1 MSEAILPNVSRL
13 SSPALRGFECNPF
26 RVLRLATNASTSEAS
41 FQAERALTLMRAG
54 LPPSGDDLLP
64 WLPPAS
70 TYDAQ
75 QSAQTIEEP
84 LARLTEQLL
93 WFDLVH
99 DRTADSLQSVLREL
113 TDESLRKYFESEA
126 GLPPAANCDPE
137 DAAAVPLVAQAINQ
151 ANARLLMATSLVN
164 GVGITKTAAP
174 AEPRKIARGDWQS
187 LYGMSALPDA
197 HNVIAGPMAG
207 PDPALDSSRY
217 WERGLARWAN
227 ILKHPWFRSY
237 LAQCIADLEDDFVSL
252 DDAETIEESIRTE
265 LADMA
270 SHETRFL
277 LLGGHYS
284 LAGEMISALAT
295 SGLEK
300 RVLVPA
306 LRPIHHLFQSEVA
319 ELQTL
324 LDDTDGDGL
333 RHLDAYVKRLAA
345 IKKRWTKLDPSGLVG
360 LGHILDGALEQA
372 FLRLR
377 SLETPGAESNALLDS
392 VSRLAAAAS
401 LRESV
406 RFYRTEL
413 EEAKKR
419 HCNFCKSGAPDV
431 EKSVVLEGRK
441 ETERT
446 GNTVYIGIEFRLIL
460 RCERCARFHDF
471 LWKWGMLSMW
481 CVFPALC
488 FIIFPLTGLAI
499 VGCFKL
505 GLVRTDQIGA
515 VAVFFPRL
523 VSELFS
529 SVFAWF
535 VTPTGHRRYGR
546 CGDLDPMYTLRR
558 EGNSV
563 RTHWRSTAYIEI
575 QGRATRKSWQTLGL

>member
-1 MSEAILPNVSRL
+1 MSEAILQNPSRL
-13 SSPALRGFECNPF
+13 SSPALRRFEGNPF
-26 RVLRLATNASTSEAS
+26 RVLRLATNASMSDAS

-54 LPPSGDDLLP
+54 LPPAGDDLLP

-70 TYDAQ
+70 TYEAQ
-75 QSAQTIEEP
+75 QAVQTIEEP
-84 LARLTEQLL
+84 LTRLIEQLL
-93 WFDLVH
+93 WFDLVR
-99 DRTADSLQSVLREL
+99 DRTADSLQSVLRGL
-113 TDESLRKYFESEA
+113 TDESLPKYFESAA
-126 GLPPAANCDPE
+126 GLPPAANCEPE

-151 ANARLLMATSLVN
+151 ANARLLVAAALVN

-197 HNVIAGPMAG
+197 HNILAGPLAG
-207 PDPALDSSRY
+207 PDTALDSSRY
-217 WERGLARWAN
+217 WERGLARWMN
-227 ILKHPWFRSY
+227 ILKHPWFKSY
-237 LAQCIADLEDDFVSL
+237 LARCIADLEDDFVSL

-284 LAGEMISALAT
+284 RAGEMLSALAT

-324 LDDTDGDGL
+324 LDGTGEYEL
-333 RHLDAYVKRLAA
+333 KHLDAYVKRLAA
-345 IKKRWTKLDPSGLVG
+345 IKKRWTKLDPAGLVG

-377 SLETPGAESNALLDS
+377 RLETPDAESNALLDS
-392 VSRLAAAAS
+392 VSQLAAAAS

-406 RFYRTEL
+406 NFYRTEL
-413 EEAKKR
+413 EEARKR
-419 HCNFCKSGAPDV
+419 RCNFCKTGAPDV

-441 ETERT
+441 ETERVR
-446 GNTVYIGIEFRLIL
+446 NTVYIGIDYRLVL

-471 LWKWGMLSMW
+471 LWKWGTLSMW
-481 CVFPALC
+481 CVFPGLC
-488 FIIFPLTGLAI
+488 FIVVPLTGLA
-499 VGCFKL
+499 VGL
-505 GLVRTDQIGA
+505 RLWMGLVRDDQIKA

-529 SVFAWF
+529 SAFAF
-535 VTPTGHRRYGR
+535 LVTPAGHRRYGQ
-546 CGDLDPMYTLRR
+546 CGDLEPMHTLRG
-558 EGNSV
+558 EGYSV
-563 RTHWRSTAYIEI
+563 RTHWRSRAYNEI
-575 QGRATRKSWQTLGL
+575 KNR